1 MKIENFILIK
11 SKCLIATNILLLS
24 LISCQSNISSL
35 EDYSKYISNPS
46 NGFFKETSISNF
58 DINIKYL
65 PETYWALKEKN
76 QNIDKNIN
84 ELSKKYQNFLIFQVS
99 IKPKD
104 NSKVVLKDFIHRNAL
119 HQKDYME
126 QISILNYRMSD
137 YFSISSQNKV
147 FKAIDAKLEDNAFD
161 KQISF
166 LITFIRPKEITNSES
181 ISFLMTENFFLNNT
195 VKVDFL
201 QKDIFSNPKIEIK
214 Q

>member
-1 MKIENFILIK
+1 MKIESFISIK

-35 EDYSKYISNPS
+35 EDYSEYISNPS
-46 NGFFKETSISNF
+46 NGFSKETSILNF

-84 ELSKKYQNFLIFQVS
+84 ELSKKYQNFLIFQVL
-99 IKPKD
+99 IKPKN
-104 NSKVVLKDFIHRNAL
+104 NSKVGLKDFIHRNAL

-147 FKAIDAKLEDNAFD
+147 FKAIDAKLEDNSFD

-166 LITFIRPKEITNSES
+166 LVTFTRPKEIINSENF
-181 ISFLMTENFFLNNT
+181 SFLMAENFFLNNT
-195 VKVDFL
+195 IKVDFL